1 MLYKNA
7 SYLHIANVTLYN
19 KYENYKMRL
28 KLTKPTKLLI
38 CITGLFSFCSILV
51 TTFKTKSREALA
63 ADPIEG
69 YYAKAAGDS
78 KLSNITFELEAN
90 TAPQDSTKY
99 KTSNGSLKV
108 LRENGTI
115 HTVADSV
122 DAFTKTAE
130 KTYKIATTAFSGVG
144 ALNAGDT
151 IILDGNFVRDDC
163 TLHIKESKLYV
174 YTSDSIVTVPHKV
187 TNITSYL
194 DGVRPSQEVQSGHNW
209 AFLIWPSELPFEAML
224 KTKEDG
230 YYPTSIHN
238 IYVDGVPHANC
249 RYDALRRRDD
259 WGTEIFICAES
270 QIGSNNP
277 EVGTLVV
284 IDGIFNYK
292 NYKDGQ
298 YIENPH
304 VALENGESLGI
315 EINLLAFLKVGS
327 GVDDYKKVDF
337 KSYIIEQFS
346 ILYNSDLYEPELF
359 EEINTIH
366 SQLKTSIQSLNTAKE
381 IYDAYNLAATQMQS
395 KPLTEDGF
403 DSFKDRY
410 FAELS
415 NYVDLDKY
423 YDADKAIINQYIA
436 ECAEALETATSTQQ
450 VLNLIALAKAQIN
463 SVKTR
468 ATKMEEAV
476 LHLSDGYE
484 AFLAPYDNVTLNDLS
499 LGNSAIFHGKKN
511 QRGDDVNTNAEE
523 DNQFNTF
530 APNSKNKNGNVV
542 FNFKYKANAVPTEQ
556 ANVVI
561 TLRGIKYYG
570 YKFYIGTNSSGYM
583 FKRVFGN
590 LDDSFSGDSY
600 IFTDSNKEYEVSIS
614 AIDLIEGNRTWIRL
628 VVDGTEL
635 LNKVVDSLSICTN
648 PRVALSNN
656 DSGISDVNGTAVLSN
671 FYPSTDSLLN
681 PLYCGRFGYE
691 SGHSRNNQTM
701 FLTMK
706 NNNLSYDAS
715 GVDSYA
721 LNANN
726 IKLIRD
732 DEEFVIGRSDVP
744 ILGKYSD
751 TLYQLYLSKLITDED
766 EIDTLY
772 PGDIVVISGRFSY
785 FDKDSSEKV
794 IFEVGTSSFV
804 FKGRNRPWTS
814 NTSLE
819 EAKDDAT
826 KQFNYYRSEEFQ
838 TEYDDEGKQTINN
851 LSEEGINLLTEA
863 DTVEKVEKILDRVS
877 SLIDEVQTA
886 FEKYQSKTIALI
898 DSYKKEEYSLYRQEE
913 LSTILALKEEF
924 KGVIMKSSSM
934 EEIDQLFAE
943 AKLSIDSVLTDKEMS
958 AKELNEAI
966 YHQLNEIKNRY
977 AALINGSM
985 SQEEIEKLNSETLA
999 AIEKVKAAKTVEEA
1013 NSAVNS
1019 YLNAHPLAKEK
1030 NNTTLIII
1038 IAASAA
1044 VLLLGAS
1051 TFTFFIIRKHK
1062 KANLEK

>member
-1 MLYKNA
+1 MRFKL
-7 SYLHIANVTLYN
+7 N
-19 KYENYKMRL
+19 KL
-28 KLTKPTKLLI
+28 TKLLI
-38 CITGLFSFCSILV
+38 CSAGLFSFCAMLIA
-51 TTFKTKSREALA
+51 TFKTKSTETLA
-63 ADPIEG
+63 TDPIEG
-69 YYAKAAGDS
+69 YYAKAANNS
-78 KLSNITFELEAN
+78 SLSNITFELEEN

-108 LRENGTI
+108 LRENGAL

-122 DAFTKTAE
+122 EAFTKTAE
-130 KTYKIATTAFSGVG
+130 KTYKIVNTAFSGIG
-144 ALNAGDT
+144 ALSAGDT

-174 YTSDSIVTVPHKV
+174 YTADSIVTVPHKV

-194 DGVRPSQEVQSGHNW
+194 EGARPSKEVQSGHDW
-209 AFLIWPSELPFEAML
+209 AFLIWPTELPYEAML
-224 KTKEDG
+224 RTSDDG

-238 IYVDGVPHANC
+238 VYVDGVAHANC
-249 RYDALRRRDD
+249 RYDALRRRDN
-259 WGTEIFICAES
+259 WGTEIFICAAS
-270 QIGSNNP
+270 QIGSDNP
-277 EVGTLVV
+277 DVGTLVV

-292 NYKDGQ
+292 NYGNPA
-298 YIENPH
+298 YPENPE
-304 VALENGESLGI
+304 VALEKGESLGI
-315 EINLLAFLKVGS
+315 EINLLAMLKVGT
-327 GVDDYKKVDF
+327 GKDDYKKVDF
-337 KSYIIEQFS
+337 KSYLIEQFNT
-346 ILYNSDLYEPELF
+346 LYNSDLYEPDLF

-366 SQLKTSIQSLNTAKE
+366 NQLKTSIQSLNTAKE
-381 IYDAYNLAATQMQS
+381 IYEVYNLAATQMQS
-395 KPLTEDGF
+395 KTLSEDGF
-403 DSFKDRY
+403 DTFKARY
-410 FAELS
+410 FSEL
-415 NYVDLDKY
+415 NDYVDLENY
-423 YDADKAIINQYIA
+423 YDADKATINQYIA
-436 ECAEALETATSTQQ
+436 ECSETLETATSTQE
-450 VLNLIALAKAQIN
+450 VLNLIAYTKAQIN
-463 SVKTR
+463 KVKTR

-476 LHLSDGYE
+476 LNLSDGYE

-511 QRGDDVNTNAEE
+511 QRGDDINTNAEE

-583 FKRVFGN
+583 FKRTFGN

-600 IFTDSNKEYEVSIS
+600 VFTDSNKEYQVSVS

-635 LNKVVDSLSICTN
+635 LNKVVDSLSICTS
-648 PRVALSNN
+648 PRVALANN
-656 DSGISDVNGTAVLSN
+656 DSQNSDVKGTAVLSN
-671 FYPSTDSLLN
+671 YYPSKDSLLN
-681 PLYCGRFGYE
+681 PLYCGRFDYE

-706 NNNLSYDAS
+706 NNDLKYDAS
-715 GVDSYA
+715 GVDSYP

-732 DEEFVIGRSDVP
+732 DEVFVLGRSDVP

-751 TLYQLYLSKLITDED
+751 SSYQLYLSKLITDED

-772 PGDIVVISGRFSY
+772 PGDIVVISGRFAY
-785 FDKDSSEKV
+785 FDEDTSEKF

-804 FKGRNRPWTS
+804 FRGRNKPWAS
-814 NTSLE
+814 NVSLE
-819 EAKDDAT
+819 DAKDDAQ
-826 KQFNYYRSEEFQ
+826 KQFSYYRSEEFQ
-838 TEYDDEGKQTINN
+838 VKYDDEGKQSINN
-851 LSEEGINLLTEA
+851 LTEGAANLIATA
-863 DTVEKVEKILDRVS
+863 DTVEKVEQILSRVS
-877 SLIDEVQTA
+877 LLISEVKTA
-886 FEKYQSKTIALI
+886 FEKYQSNIIVAI
-898 DSYKKEEYSLYRQEE
+898 DSYKKDDYGLYRQEE

-924 KGVIMKSSSM
+924 KGIIEKSSSK

-943 AKLSIDSVLTDKEMS
+943 AKLSIDSVLTDTEMF
-958 AKELNEAI
+958 AKELNEAV
-966 YHQLNEIKNRY
+966 YQKLNEIKNRY

-999 AIEKVKAAKTVEEA
+999 AIERVKAAKTIDEV
-1013 NSAVNS
+1013 NSAANS
-1019 YLNAHPLAKEK
+1019 YLNAHPLAKQK
-1030 NNTTLIII
+1030 NNKTLIII

-1044 VLLLGAS
+1044 VLLAGAGVS
-1051 TFTFFIIRKHK
+1051 TFFIIRKRK
-1062 KANLEK
+1062 KAKAEN

>member
-1 MLYKNA
+1 
-7 SYLHIANVTLYN
+7 
-19 KYENYKMRL
+19 MRF
-28 KLTKPTKLLI
+28 KLTKLTKLLI
-38 CITGLFSFCSILV
+38 CSAGLFSFCLLLI
-51 TTFKTKSREALA
+51 TTFKTKSTETLA
-63 ADPIEG
+63 TDPIEG
-69 YYAKAAGDS
+69 YYAKAASDS
-78 KLSNITFELEAN
+78 TLSNITFELEENA
-90 TAPQDSTKY
+90 APQDSTKY

-108 LRENGTI
+108 LRENGTLD
-115 HTVADSV
+115 TVADSV
-122 DAFTKTAE
+122 EAFAKTAE
-130 KTYKIATTAFSGVG
+130 KTYKIVTSAFSGVG
-144 ALNAGDT
+144 ALSAGDT
-151 IILDGNFVRDDC
+151 IILEGNFVRDDC

-194 DGVRPSQEVQSGHNW
+194 DGARPSKEVQSGHDW
-209 AFLIWPSELPFEAML
+209 AFLIWPTELPYEAML
-224 KTKEDG
+224 RTGDDG

-238 IYVDGVPHANC
+238 VYVDGVAHANC
-249 RYDALRRRDD
+249 RYDALRRRDE
-259 WGTEIFICAES
+259 WGTEIFVCAAS
-270 QIGSNNP
+270 QIGTDNP
-277 EVGTLVV
+277 DVGTLVV

-292 NYKDGQ
+292 NYGNPA
-298 YIENPH
+298 YPENPE
-304 VALENGESLGI
+304 VALEKGESLGI
-315 EINLLAFLKVGS
+315 EINLLAMLKVGT
-327 GVDDYKKVDF
+327 GKDDYKIVNF
-337 KSYIIEQFS
+337 KSYLIEQFS
-346 ILYNSDLYEPELF
+346 TIYNSDLYDPDLF
-359 EEINTIH
+359 EEVNAIH
-366 SQLKTSIQSLNTAKE
+366 NQLKTSIRLLNTAKE
-381 IYDAYNLAATQMQS
+381 IYEVYNLAATQMQS
-395 KPLTEDGF
+395 KTLSEDGF
-403 DSFKDRY
+403 DAFKAHY

-415 NYVDLDKY
+415 DYVDLEKY
-423 YDADKAIINQYIA
+423 YDADKETINQYIT
-436 ECAEALETATSTQQ
+436 ECSEAIDAATSTQE
-450 VLNLIALAKAQIN
+450 VLNLIAYTKAQIN
-463 SVKTR
+463 KVKTR

-476 LHLSDGYE
+476 LSLADGYE

-499 LGNSAIFHGKKN
+499 LGNSAIFHGKQN
-511 QRGDDVNTNAEE
+511 QRGGDLNTNAEE

-530 APNSKNKNGNVV
+530 AQNSKNKNGNVV

-583 FKRVFGN
+583 FKRTFGN
-590 LDDSFSGDSY
+590 LDDSFSGGSY

-635 LNKVVDSLSICTN
+635 LNKVVNSLSICAN

-656 DSGISDVNGTAVLSN
+656 DSSTSDVNGTAVLSN
-671 FYPSTDSLLN
+671 FYPSTHSLLN
-681 PLYCGRFGYE
+681 PLYCGRFDYE

-706 NNNLSYDAS
+706 SNDLSYDVS

-721 LNANN
+721 LSANN

-751 TLYQLYLSKLITDED
+751 NSYQLYLSKLITDEE

-772 PGDIVVISGRFSY
+772 PGDIVVISGHFAY
-785 FDKDSSEKV
+785 FDADISEKV

-819 EAKDDAT
+819 EAKDDAN

-838 TEYDDEGKQTINN
+838 MKYDDEGKQTINS
-851 LSEEGINLLTEA
+851 LSEEGINLLIEA
-863 DTVEKVEKILDRVS
+863 DTVEKVEQILNRVS
-877 SLIDEVQTA
+877 SLVDEVQTA
-886 FEKYQSKTIALI
+886 FGKYQSQTIALL
-898 DSYKKEEYSLYRQEE
+898 DSYKKDDYGLYRQEE

-924 KGVIMKSSSM
+924 KGIIMKSSSL

-966 YHQLNEIKNRY
+966 HNQLNEIKNRY
-977 AALINGSM
+977 AALVNGSM
-985 SQEEIEKLNSETLA
+985 SQEEIEKLNSETMA
-999 AIEKVKAAKTVEEA
+999 AIERVKAAKTIDEV
-1013 NSAVNS
+1013 NSAANS

-1030 NNTTLIII
+1030 NNSALIII
-1038 IAASAA
+1038 IGA
-1044 VLLLGAS
+1044 VGGTLLIGAGV
-1051 TFTFFIIRKHK
+1051 TAFLIIRKRK
-1062 KANLEK
+1062 KVKVGE